1 MNKQLIY
8 GKLLILVGSVLAIW
22 ASLATVRD
30 DFGFNTALSPMG
42 WQPFFLIAGL
52 ALLTAATAFFIAII
66 ISLLFR
72 IEDSWA
78 DSGLYLLTNTLVAT
92 GTASLITPSLV
103 HGALTTP
110 MVTFIGGAVICTAV
124 GTTVTIKALKLIRSD
139 KTPA

>member
-1 MNKQLIY
+1 M
-8 GKLLILVGSVLAIW
+8 
-22 ASLATVRD
+22 
-30 DFGFNTALSPMG
+30 
-42 WQPFFLIAGL
+42 
-52 ALLTAATAFFIAII
+52 LTAATAFFIAII

-78 DSGLYLLTNTLVAT
+78 DSGLYLLMNTLVAT
-92 GTASLITPSLV
+92 GTASLTTPSLV